1 MPEAVTRIRHLFAHD
16 FNGVL
21 AAICPWFLTRNR
33 GDTPNGHKDIK
44 GISRSVRRLGG
55 RTVSSASFGCDVSRF
70 PFLRLA
76 LCTATCAITFLAATV
91 GTQDAIAN
99 GDTRSLT
106 FFHTH
111 TRESATITYRRNGR
125 YDERSLE
132 QLNWLL
138 RDWRVGEPAKMDPRL
153 FDILWEVYQESGSQ
167 EPINIISAYRSP
179 QTNGMLRRRSS
190 GVSEHSQHMLGKAM
204 DIRLP
209 DVDTGRLRA
218 IAMRMQYGGVGY
230 YSSSQFVHVDTGN
243 VRAWP
248 RMSQDQLVRLFPD
261 GKTLHLPPSGKPL
274 ARYEEAKAE
283 ILLRNVALAA
293 QASAGGGPLG
303 GIMTAL
309 FGRKAPPQ
317 PAPSEQPAETA
328 PIQVASAS
336 PEALEKVL
344 PPAPLPPQRP
354 KDLLPGIASGEPV
367 QVGPA
372 STEVAVAGFVAT
384 PAVPAEPIL
393 GFDEKAAVRAI
404 FDPRMT
410 AAAVGFTPGFSS
422 GLDSASF
429 SGPAVKPLPL
439 VRQAQLDL

>member
-1 MPEAVTRIRHLFAHD
+1 VAF
-16 FNGVL
+16 
-21 AAICPWFLTRNR
+21 
-33 GDTPNGHKDIK
+33 
-44 GISRSVRRLGG
+44 
-55 RTVSSASFGCDVSRF
+55 
-70 PFLRLA
+70 
-76 LCTATCAITFLAATV
+76 CTASAAVAFIAATV
-91 GTQDAIAN
+91 GTQDAVAN

-111 TRESATITYRRNGR
+111 TQESATITFRRNGR
-125 YDERSLE
+125 YDERALE

-138 RDWRVGEPAKMDPRL
+138 RDWRVGEPTKMDPRL
-153 FDILWEVYQESGSQ
+153 FDILWEVYQESGSR
-167 EPINIISAYRSP
+167 EPINVISAYRSP

-283 ILLRNVALAA
+283 ILPRNAALAA
-293 QASAGGGPLG
+293 QASAGGGSIG
-303 GIMTAL
+303 SIMTAL
-309 FGRKAPPQ
+309 FGRRTSQQ
-317 PAPSEQPAETA
+317 PTPSEQPAETA
-328 PIQVASAS
+328 PVQVASAS
-336 PEALEKVL
+336 LEPLDKALPL
-344 PPAPLPPQRP
+344 APLPPQRP
-354 KDLLPGIASGEPV
+354 KDLLPMIASAAPS
-367 QVGPA
+367 PA
-372 STEVAVAGFVAT
+372 DAA
-384 PAVPAEPIL
+384 PAEPSAVALVTSQVSPPEPVL
-393 GFDEKAAVRAI
+393 GFDEKAAVRAL
-404 FDPRMT
+404 FDPRTT
-410 AAAVGFTPGFSS
+410 AANVGFTPQFSS
-422 GLDSASF
+422 GLSAVSF